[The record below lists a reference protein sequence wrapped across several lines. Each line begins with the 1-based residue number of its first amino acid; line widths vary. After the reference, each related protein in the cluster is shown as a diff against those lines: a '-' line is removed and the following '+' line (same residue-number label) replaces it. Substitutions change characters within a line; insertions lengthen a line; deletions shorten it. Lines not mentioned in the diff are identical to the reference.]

1 MQKQKKSKFQRDID
15 ERELSSQIKLHID
28 QESRNLFQSDV
39 RRRKAMSHSGRRV
52 FVLSIIA
59 FVLLL
64 WSMTFGNVAGISGY
78 TIIQGVFFN
87 QTSLANIS
95 SLWRVVIENFPLMDS
110 TTRTVVMG
118 YVVLLLIGMAMA
130 CSGAVYQGVF
140 QNPMASPTTLGVTA
154 GGLTGGIIYILFFYN
169 TSFLEEYGVSTGG
182 SGLIW
187 AITGD
192 ELVEASRDMSI
203 MDKYGLSIFTVLGC
217 FAGVA
222 LIVGISMVSGK
233 GKINTVTLMLTGSIF
248 ATVINQIAQVVQY
261 AILYNVGEDSTDV
274 RLSAISA
281 LQGST
286 SSVNNNVDF
295 GTFMFVSIP
304 VILCLAVCFAMTG
317 RLNILVFGED
327 EARAMGVPVQLFR
340 VILITC
346 CTVMTATVMAFAGQI
361 AMLGFLMPHLARFL
375 VGPDFKYLVPT
386 SALLGGIGC
395 MIAACICSATLNWS
409 SFNNIIGIFCTIA
422 SVFFILLY
430 RRNRHA
436 DWS

>member
-39 RRRKAMSHSGRRV
+39 RRRKAMTRGGRRV
-52 FVLSIIA
+52 FILAIIA

-64 WSMTFGNVAGISGY
+64 WAMTFGNTASVSGY
-78 TIIQGVFFN
+78 SFIGSSAVN
-87 QTSLANIS
+87 QSSLLDTLANY
-95 SLWRVVIENFPLMDS
+95 RVVLESFPLMSDQ
-110 TTRTVVMG
+110 TRMIVMG

-154 GGLTGGIIYILFFYN
+154 GGLAGGIIYILFFYN
-169 TSFLEEYGVSTGG
+169 TSFLEEYGTLTSGG
-182 SGLIW
+182 GLVW
-187 AITGD
+187 AATTD
-192 ELVEASRDMSI
+192 ELVEIYDEMSI
-203 MDKYGLSIFTVLGC
+203 LDQYGLSIFTVLGC

-222 LIVGISMVSGK
+222 LIVGLSMITGK
-233 GKINTVTLMLTGSIF
+233 GKINTVSLMLTGSIF

-261 AILYNVGEDSTDV
+261 AILYNVGEDSADV
-274 RLSAISA
+274 RLSALSA

-286 SSVNNNVDF
+286 SSVTNYVTF
-295 GTFMFVSIP
+295 GTFLFVAIP
-304 VILCLAVCFAMTG
+304 VVSCLIICFAMTG
-317 RLNILVFGED
+317 KLNILVFGED
-327 EARAMGVPVQLFR
+327 EARVMGLPVQLFR
-340 VILITC
+340 VILIIC
-346 CTVMTATVMAFAGQI
+346 CTTMTATVMAFAGQV

-375 VGPDFKYLVPT
+375 VGPDFKYLVPA

-395 MIAACICSATLNWS
+395 LFAACICTTMLNWGN
-409 SFNNIIGIFCTIA
+409 FNNIIGIFCTVA
-422 SVFFILLY
+422 SVVFILLY